1 MKCIYINNG
10 IEDPP
15 IILDEIV
22 NDNINNDESDSSI
35 DKNDEIVEYNQA

>member
-1 MKCIYINNG
+1 MKFIYINNG

>member
-1 MKCIYINNG
+1 MKFIYINNG
-10 IEDPP
+10 IEGPP